1 MTTQPAEGS
10 LHNPAAGKYIE
21 TFNLVGSFYN
31 LQLEWSAGAQRGN
44 PLNKFP
50 GIPPISPDELD
61 TPEAVAYPL
70 EQQFGAIPVLNIGR
84 MDDYRNNQTQ
94 RVYQQVAFAAVDFL
108 AGIISMDPPFSV
120 VLTDW
125 LSRMAAL
132 GSASRPT
139 ARRTCLCSA
148 SWICVQVPSRRQ
160 AEK

>member
-10 LHNPAAGKYIE
+10 LHNPAAWKHIE
-21 TFNLVGSFYN
+21 TLNLVGSLYN
-31 LQLEWSAGAQRGN
+31 LQLERVAGAQLGN

-50 GIPPISPDELD
+50 GISPISPNELD
-61 TPEAVAYPL
+61 APKAVAYPV

-84 MDDYRNNQTQ
+84 MDDNRYNQPQ

-125 LSRMAAL
+125 LSRIAAL
-132 GSASRPT
+132 GSGSRPT
-139 ARRTCLCSA
+139 EMRTSLCNV
-148 SWICVQVPSRRQ
+148 SWIRVQVPSRRQ